1 MSFSVLLNN
10 DNHTDLLS
18 MSKQRKPR
26 GVSASPEGL
35 KRLNQA
41 RASQRDDEGNSL
53 TYEGLAV
60 KAKMTDRTV
69 KRFFSGKRVDRNNAY
84 AIIEALNLKREDV
97 LYPDPEESLVS
108 ESIEQIQAKD
118 TGDSERAG
126 ELIKGLETALSE
138 FKKSEEASLEAMEWL
153 KANRKALSQEAAE
166 AALRKHYDQNP
177 NNVDTDYSGDIEVF
191 SQEIRKYLQLIYYCL
206 ELGSWELMDRAIQES
221 KIPVNRDLQLYVDA
235 LDLIKNQK
243 VSLSFAP
250 EEAKQLTLC
259 LDYLIKII
267 PIRL

>member
-1 MSFSVLLNN
+1 
-10 DNHTDLLS
+10 
-18 MSKQRKPR
+18 MSKKRKPR
-26 GVSASPEGL
+26 GVSASPEGI

-41 RASQRDDEGNSL
+41 KASGRDDEGKPL
-53 TYEGLAV
+53 TYERLAQRADNMSD
-60 KAKMTDRTV
+60 KTV
-69 KRFFSGKRVDRNNAY
+69 KRFFNKERVDRDSALT
-84 AIIEALNLKREDV
+84 IIKALGLKPEDV
-97 LYPDPEESLVS
+97 LSPEESLVS

-126 ELIKGLETALSE
+126 ELIQKLETGLSKL
-138 FKKSEEASLEAMEWL
+138 KKRKEASLQAMEWL
-153 KANRKALSQEAAE
+153 KGNRKALSQEAAE

-206 ELGSWELMDRAIQES
+206 DLGSWDLMDRAIQES

-235 LDLIKNQK
+235 LDFIKNQK

-250 EEAKQLTLC
+250 EEANELTLC

>member
-1 MSFSVLLNN
+1 MNKKRNRDS
-10 DNHTDLLS
+10 
-18 MSKQRKPR
+18 
-26 GVSASPEGL
+26 VSASPEGIMRL
-35 KRLNQA
+35 KQA
-41 RASQRDDEGNSL
+41 RASQRDDEGKPLS
-53 TYEGLAV
+53 YERLAV

-69 KRFFSGKRVDRNNAY
+69 KRFFSGKRVDRNNAI
-84 AIIEALNLKREDV
+84 AIIQALGLRPEDV
-97 LYPDPEESLVS
+97 LSPEESLVL
-108 ESIEQIQAKD
+108 ESIEQIQAED

-138 FKKSEEASLEAMEWL
+138 FKKREEASLQAMEWL

-177 NNVDTDYSGDIEVF
+177 NNVDTDDSGDIEVF

-206 ELGSWELMDRAIQES
+206 ELGSWELMDRAIQEL

-235 LDLIKNQK
+235 LDFIKNHK

-250 EEAKQLTLC
+250 EEAKELTLF
-259 LDYLIKII
+259 LDYIIKTI

>member
-1 MSFSVLLNN
+1 
-10 DNHTDLLS
+10 

-41 RASQRDDEGNSL
+41 RASQRDDEGNPL

-69 KRFFSGKRVDRNNAY
+69 KRFFRGIAVDRNNAY
-84 AIIEALNLKREDV
+84 AIIEALGLRPEDV
-97 LYPDPEESLVS
+97 LSPEESLVS

-138 FKKSEEASLEAMEWL
+138 FKKSEEASLQAMEWL
-153 KANRKALSQEAAE
+153 KANRKALAQEAAE
-166 AALRKHYDQNP
+166 AALRKHYDQKP
-177 NNVDTDYSGDIEVF
+177 NNIDTDYSGDIEVF
-191 SQEIRKYLQLIYYCL
+191 SQEIRKYLKLIYSCL
-206 ELGSWELMDRAIQES
+206 KVGSWELMDRAIQES
-221 KIPVNRDLQLYVDA
+221 LIPVNRDLQLYVDA
-235 LDLIKNQK
+235 LDFIKNQK

-250 EEAKQLTLC
+250 EQGNELTLC

-267 PIRL
+267 PIRF

>member
-1 MSFSVLLNN
+1 
-10 DNHTDLLS
+10 

-26 GVSASPEGL
+26 GVSASPEGIR
-35 KRLNQA
+35 RLNQA
-41 RASQRDDEGNSL
+41 KATETDDEGQSL
-53 TYEGLAV
+53 TFDRLAER
-60 KAKMTDRTV
+60 AENISDRTV
-69 KRFFSGKRVDRNNAY
+69 KRFFSGKPVDRGYAI
-84 AIIEALNLKREDV
+84 AIIEALGLKPEDV
-97 LYPDPEESLVS
+97 LSPEELFVS

-138 FKKSEEASLEAMEWL
+138 FKKSEEASLQAMEWL

-177 NNVDTDYSGDIEVF
+177 NNVDTDYSEDIEVF

-235 LDLIKNQK
+235 LDFIKNQK
-243 VSLSFAP
+243 VSLSFDP
-250 EEAKQLTLC
+250 EEAKEITLY
-259 LDYLIKII
+259 LDEIINII
-267 PIRL
+267 PRRL

>member
-1 MSFSVLLNN
+1 
-10 DNHTDLLS
+10 

-26 GVSASPEGL
+26 GVTASPEVIM
-35 KRLNQA
+35 RLEQA
-41 RASQRDDEGNSL
+41 RVSERDDEGKSL
-53 TYEGLAV
+53 SYEGLAQ
-60 KAKMTDRTV
+60 KAQISKKTV
-69 KRFFSGKRVDRNNAY
+69 ERFFKQKRVDWHSAS
-84 AIIEALNLKREDV
+84 AIIQALGLKPEDV
-97 LYPDPEESLVS
+97 LFSEESLLL

-138 FKKSEEASLEAMEWL
+138 LKKSEEASLEAMEWL

-191 SQEIRKYLQLIYYCL
+191 SQEIREYLKLIYYCL
-206 ELGSWELMDRAIQES
+206 DVGDWELMDRAIKES

-235 LDLIKNQK
+235 LDFIKTQK

-250 EEAKQLTLC
+250 EEAKELTLC
-259 LDYLIKII
+259 LDYLIQII
-267 PIRL
+267 PIKLEA

>member
-1 MSFSVLLNN
+1 MNKKRNRDS
-10 DNHTDLLS
+10 
-18 MSKQRKPR
+18 
-26 GVSASPEGL
+26 VSASPEGIMRL
-35 KRLNQA
+35 KQA
-41 RASQRDDEGNSL
+41 RASQRDDEGNPL

-97 LYPDPEESLVS
+97 LYPDPEESLVL

-138 FKKSEEASLEAMEWL
+138 LKKREEASLEAMEWL

-177 NNVDTDYSGDIEVF
+177 NNVDTDYSEDIEVF
-191 SQEIRKYLQLIYYCL
+191 SQEIIKYLQLIYYCL
-206 ELGSWELMDRAIQES
+206 DLRNWKPMDRAIQEFL
-221 KIPVNRDLQLYVDA
+221 IPVNRDLQLYVDA
-235 LDLIKNQK
+235 LYFIKTQK
-243 VSLSFAP
+243 LSLSFTP
-250 EEAKQLTLC
+250 EEAKEITLY
-259 LDYLIKII
+259 LDYLINII
-267 PIRL
+267 PMRL